1 MDKLPIK
8 PMKNE
13 KKKLQVPI
21 YCSMLKVS
29 YTEKSK
35 PVFSSLGLKGSQSV
49 FEEDIKLSKFSI
61 VALIN
66 LLCGVQMS

>member
-35 PVFSSLGLKGSQSV
+35 PVFSSLGLKGSQS
-49 FEEDIKLSKFSI
+49 SKRISNYPNS
-61 VALIN
+61 VS
-66 LLCGVQMS
+66 LL